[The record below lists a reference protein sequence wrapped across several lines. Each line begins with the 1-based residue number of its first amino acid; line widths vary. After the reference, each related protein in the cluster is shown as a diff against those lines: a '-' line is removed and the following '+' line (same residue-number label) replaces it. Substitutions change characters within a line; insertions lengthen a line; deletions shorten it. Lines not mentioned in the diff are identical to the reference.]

1 MQIKR
6 NPCDSAGDGL
16 VSVQREGVLTKMSQ
30 EMTASLATWGP
41 IVVMVV
47 IFYFLLYRPQKK
59 QQQQRKAMLD
69 ALQVGNR
76 VMTIGGIY
84 GTIEGMD
91 DKVVRL
97 KIADRTTIEVARA
110 SIKANITASEGSEH

>member
-1 MQIKR
+1 M
-6 NPCDSAGDGL
+6 NS
-16 VSVQREGVLTKMSQ
+16 
-30 EMTASLATWGP
+30 EMYTWGML
-41 IVVMVV
+41 IFMVV
-47 IFYFLLYRPQKK
+47 LFYFLLYRPQKK
-59 QQQQRKAMLD
+59 QQQKRKAMLD
-69 ALQVGNR
+69 SLKVGSR

-110 SIKANITASEGSEH
+110 SINANITASETSEH